1 MNHPKVSIII
11 LNWNGLE
18 DTVEC
23 LESLR
28 KITYP
33 NYDVV
38 IVDNGSEGEDVRILR
53 EKFGDYIHIIENDR
67 NYGFAEG
74 NNIGI
79 RHTLRNSKSTY
90 LLLLNNDM
98 IVAPDF
104 LTELV
109 EVSESDAEIGIVGP
123 KIYYYDFDG
132 RNDVIWYAGGKIQW
146 WRQWVYRHIGEND
159 DDLPQYQT
167 ITSVDWI
174 TGAAMMLKRC
184 IIEELSLLN
193 PRYFFGNEDVEYC
206 LKARKHG
213 FKTIYVPSAKVWH
226 KIGVSRK
233 KYDPSLADLSPYYQ
247 FIKQNFSVLVYVYHW
262 LLLPVLLFQW
272 GISYLVKYRDR
283 ETLLTFLSNFKRFIL
298 QRH

>member
-1 MNHPKVSIII
+1 MNYPRVSIITI
-11 LNWNGLE
+11 NWNGLE

-74 NNIGI
+74 SNIGM
-79 RHTLRNSKSTY
+79 RYALNSSDPAY
-90 LLLLNNDM
+90 LLLINNDM
-98 IVAPDF
+98 VVAHDF
-104 LTELV
+104 LDELV
-109 EVSESDAEIGIVGP
+109 EVAESDADIGIVGP
-123 KIYYYDFDG
+123 KIYYYDFRG
-132 RNDVIWYAGGKIQW
+132 RNNVIWYAGGKIQW
-146 WRQWVYRHIGEND
+146 WRQLVYRHIGEND
-159 DDLPQYQT
+159 NDLPQYQT

-174 TGAAMMLKRC
+174 TGAAMMLKSS
-184 IIEELSLLN
+184 IIGELSFLN
-193 PRYFFGNEDVEYC
+193 SRYFFGNEDVEYC

-213 FKTIYVPSAKVWH
+213 FKTIYVPSARVWH
-226 KIGVSRK
+226 KIGASRK
-233 KYDPSLADLSPYYQ
+233 KYDPRFANLSPYYL
-247 FIKQNFSVLVYVYHW
+247 FIRRNFSVPVYVYHL
-262 LLLPVLLFQW
+262 LLLPVILFRW

-283 ETLLTFLSNFKRFIL
+283 ETLVRFISNFKEFVL
-298 QRH
+298 QRD